1 MQFIF
6 MQKFPVNKFEWI
18 EDTFQFNKNFMK
30 TILKK
35 VMKDIFSKDISSV
48 SAKLNELQ
56 NDLPFLKERMKI
68 KNAEKLVTNLCNKI

>member
-18 EDTFQFNKNFMK
+18 EDTFQFNKNFIK

>member
-18 EDTFQFNKNFMK
+18 EDTFQFNKNFIK

-68 KNAEKLVTNLCNKI
+68 KNAKKLVTNLCNKI

>member
-18 EDTFQFNKNFMK
+18 EDTFQFNKNFLK

>member
-18 EDTFQFNKNFMK
+18 EDTFQFNKNFIK
-30 TILKK
+30 TILKN

-56 NDLPFLKERMKI
+56 NDLLFLKERMKI

>member
-1 MQFIF
+1 
-6 MQKFPVNKFEWI
+6 
-18 EDTFQFNKNFMK
+18 
-30 TILKK
+30 
-35 VMKDIFSKDISSV
+35 MKDIFSKDISSV

>member
-18 EDTFQFNKNFMK
+18 EDTFQFNKNFIK

-35 VMKDIFSKDISSV
+35 VMKEIFSKDISSV

>member
-18 EDTFQFNKNFMK
+18 EDTFQFNKNFIK

-68 KNAEKLVTNLCNKI
+68 KNAAKLVTNLCNKI

>member
-18 EDTFQFNKNFMK
+18 EDTFQFNKNFIK

-35 VMKDIFSKDISSV
+35 VMKDISSV

>member
-6 MQKFPVNKFEWI
+6 MQKFPVNN
-18 EDTFQFNKNFMK
+18 TFQINKNFIK